1 MKFSETLI
9 DLRKENNLS
18 QQQLAN
24 ATGLSRSAIAKSEK
38 GRNEATASTLLRLS
52 RFFGV
57 SVDEMLSET
66 EPPHPQS
73 LVDATFPDAESELIE
88 SFRKLSEN
96 GKARAAAYVNFLVRQ
111 ESDRKNRGPSFPQKS
126 SLIIKPHSLLPRRG
140 KLSLKATSVSVLS
153 LPPRGKVS
161 PHGDG

>member
-9 DLRKENNLS
+9 DLRKEKNLS

-24 ATGLSRSAIAKSEK
+24 ATGLSQSAIAKLEK

-57 SVDEMLSET
+57 SVDEMLSDT
-66 EPPHPQS
+66 ELPHLQS

-96 GKARAAAYVNFLVRQ
+96 GKARAAAYVDFLVRQ
-111 ESDRKNRGPSFPQKS
+111 ESARKNR
-126 SLIIKPHSLLPRRG
+126 
-140 KLSLKATSVSVLS
+140 
-153 LPPRGKVS
+153 
-161 PHGDG
+161 